1 MSYIF
6 SRALVE
12 AYLEASC
19 SDSAPFALS
28 NLNPIP
34 QAYCSPDR
42 MTAYSRLS
50 RFGMTYAP
58 LTDDRG
64 AALLT
69 WYLEASRARTFP
81 QQEKAP
87 ALTAPD
93 PASGGKC
100 TELSMRYDRNSH
112 SWKTHLCLWDEDLP
126 ESSVILPKSGTMR
139 NGLCWERTMWEPR
152 TSESA
157 SGYLHM
163 IPTPTAC
170 NAPNKGSHSRGP
182 KSLMDVA
189 TTGWMPGMMWPPAT
203 TKDLDGGSNSRH
215 AARSRGMWPTH
226 RAGKSSGENPESW
239 LARYAAGKVSTPP
252 LGLAVK
258 FPSPLASDYKR
269 RGPKSSQQGLP
280 EFVRMFPTP
289 TASCGG
295 KEINRAT
302 GKKLITMVSQF
313 PTPRTKGMCGGTG
326 SFQKMKDLETKGIIT
341 PDERKQMTAGSG
353 GQLNPTWVEWL
364 MGWPLEWTALK
375 PLATGKF
382 LQWRQLHSGFC
393 LADSKKERR
402 GNEHESTT

>member
-12 AYLEASC
+12 EYLGASC
-19 SDSAPFALS
+19 SESAPFAPLS
-28 NLNPIP
+28 SNPIP
-34 QAYCSPDR
+34 QAYCSPDK

-58 LTDDRG
+58 LTDDDG

-69 WYLEASRARTFP
+69 WYLEASRARTFQP
-81 QQEKAP
+81 QEKAP
-87 ALTAPD
+87 ALTAPA

-100 TELSMRYDRNSH
+100 TELSMSYDRNSH

-126 ESSVILPKSGTMR
+126 ESSVILPKAGTMR

-189 TTGWMPGMMWPPAT
+189 TTGWMPGMMWPTAT
-203 TKDLDGGSNSRH
+203 TKGLDGGSNSRH

-239 LARYAAGKVSTPP
+239 LARYVAGKVSTPP

-258 FPSPLASDYKR
+258 FATPQARDFRTGEAARWNNPARSRNLNDQIAK
-269 RGPKSSQQGLP
+269 
-280 EFVRMFPTP
+280 FPTP
-289 TASCGG
+289 TSRDWKDSGPTQG
-295 KEINRAT
+295 NRKT
-302 GKKLITMVSQF
+302 PGLGTIVSRF
-313 PTPRTKGMCGGTG
+313 PTPCTNGMCGGT
-326 SFQKMKDLETKGIIT
+326 
-341 PDERKQMTAGSG
+341 GSG
-353 GQLNPTWVEWL
+353 GQLNPTQAGGQRFESVI
-364 MGWPLEWTALK
+364 
-375 PLATGKF
+375 
-382 LQWRQLHSGFC
+382 LHHAF
-393 LADSKKERR
+393 
-402 GNEHESTT
+402 

>member
-12 AYLEASC
+12 EYLEASC
-19 SDSAPFALS
+19 SDSAPSAPSSS
-28 NLNPIP
+28 NPGP

-42 MTAYSRLS
+42 MTDYSRLS

-69 WYLEASRARTFP
+69 WYLEASRARTFQP
-81 QQEKAP
+81 QEKVP
-87 ALTAPD
+87 ALTAPA

-100 TELSMRYDRNSH
+100 TELSMKYDRNSH

-189 TTGWMPGMMWPPAT
+189 TTGWMPGMMWPT
-203 TKDLDGGSNSRH
+203 L
-215 AARSRGMWPTH
+215 

-239 LARYAAGKVSTPP
+239 LARYVAGKVSTPP
-252 LGLAVK
+252 LGLDVK
-258 FPSPLASDYKR
+258 FATPQARDFRTGEAR
-269 RGPKSSQQGLP
+269 RWEVPEFGNYSQQISYP
-280 EFVRMFPTP
+280 KNKRHVRGDGELSENERPGSQGNYQQRGTQANDCGEWWSAEP
-289 TASCGG
+289 DVGRVAHGVAARVDRLKAIGNGQVPAVAATAFRVLLGRFQEG
-295 KEINRAT
+295 KE
-302 GKKLITMVSQF
+302 G
-313 PTPRTKGMCGGTG
+313 
-326 SFQKMKDLETKGIIT
+326 E
-341 PDERKQMTAGSG
+341 
-353 GQLNPTWVEWL
+353 
-364 MGWPLEWTALK
+364 
-375 PLATGKF
+375 
-382 LQWRQLHSGFC
+382 
-393 LADSKKERR
+393 
-402 GNEHESTT
+402 

>member
-69 WYLEASRARTFP
+69 WYLEASRARTFQP
-81 QQEKAP
+81 QEKAP
-87 ALTAPD
+87 ALTAPA

-189 TTGWMPGMMWPPAT
+189 TTGWMPGMMWPTAT
-203 TKDLDGGSNSRH
+203 TKGLDGGSNSRH
-215 AARSRGMWPTH
+215 AARSRGMWPTPPP
-226 RAGKSSGENPESW
+226 RRQDGGGKPGVMAGPICSRKSINS
-239 LARYAAGKVSTPP
+239 AAGA
-252 LGLAVK
+252 G
-258 FPSPLASDYKR
+258 R
-269 RGPKSSQQGLP
+269 EIPKSPFLGSQETWPKQQATGIVRICPDVSYSNRQLRRQGKQP
-280 EFVRMFPTP
+280 GNREEIDNCGFTVSNAPHQGDVRRKWGFSENESPGNSRHHQQRGTQANDCGEWWSAEP
-289 TASCGG
+289 DVGRVAHGVAARVDRLKAIGNGQVPAVAATAFRVLLGRFQEG
-295 KEINRAT
+295 KE
-302 GKKLITMVSQF
+302 GK
-313 PTPRTKGMCGGTG
+313 
-326 SFQKMKDLETKGIIT
+326 
-341 PDERKQMTAGSG
+341 
-353 GQLNPTWVEWL
+353 
-364 MGWPLEWTALK
+364 
-375 PLATGKF
+375 
-382 LQWRQLHSGFC
+382 
-393 LADSKKERR
+393 
-402 GNEHESTT
+402 

>member
-50 RFGMTYAP
+50 RFGMTYEP

-69 WYLEASRARTFP
+69 WYLEASRARTFQP
-81 QQEKAP
+81 QEKAP
-87 ALTAPD
+87 ALTAPA

-100 TELSMRYDRNSH
+100 IELSMKYDRNSH

-126 ESSVILPKSGTMR
+126 ESSVTLPKSGTMR
-139 NGLCWERTMWEPR
+139 NGLCWERTMWDYP
-152 TSESA
+152 
-157 SGYLHM
+157 
-163 IPTPTAC
+163 ITA
-170 NAPNKGSHSRGP
+170 P
-182 KSLMDVA
+182 
-189 TTGWMPGMMWPPAT
+189 
-203 TKDLDGGSNSRH
+203 
-215 AARSRGMWPTH
+215 
-226 RAGKSSGENPESW
+226 
-239 LARYAAGKVSTPP
+239 
-252 LGLAVK
+252 
-258 FPSPLASDYKR
+258 DY
-269 RGPKSSQQGLP
+269 GFL
-280 EFVRMFPTP
+280 
-289 TASCGG
+289 
-295 KEINRAT
+295 
-302 GKKLITMVSQF
+302 
-313 PTPRTKGMCGGTG
+313 PTPRACIGTPGIAWSRAERGNHKCNLEDYLAYLYVRSGGKRVRGMCVSA
-326 SFQKMKDLETKGIIT
+326 SFAALM
-341 PDERKQMTAGSG
+341 
-353 GQLNPTWVEWL
+353 
-364 MGWPLEWTALK
+364 MGWPQKWTSLK

-402 GNEHESTT
+402 GNESHS

>member
-12 AYLEASC
+12 EYLGASC
-19 SDSAPFALS
+19 SESAPFAPLS
-28 NLNPIP
+28 LNPTP
-34 QAYCSPDR
+34 QAYCSLGR

-50 RFGMTYAP
+50 RFGMTCAP

-69 WYLEASRARTFP
+69 WYLEASRARTFQP
-81 QQEKAP
+81 QEKAP
-87 ALTAPD
+87 ALTAPA

-112 SWKTHLCLWDEDLP
+112 SWKTHLCLWEEDLP
-126 ESSVILPKSGTMR
+126 ESLVTLPKSGTMR

-157 SGYLHM
+157 SGYLVW
-163 IPTPTAC
+163 I
-170 NAPNKGSHSRGP
+170 G
-182 KSLMDVA
+182 
-189 TTGWMPGMMWPPAT
+189 
-203 TKDLDGGSNSRH
+203 
-215 AARSRGMWPTH
+215 
-226 RAGKSSGENPESW
+226 
-239 LARYAAGKVSTPP
+239 
-252 LGLAVK
+252 
-258 FPSPLASDYKR
+258 
-269 RGPKSSQQGLP
+269 
-280 EFVRMFPTP
+280 TP
-289 TASCGG
+289 TAS
-295 KEINRAT
+295 
-302 GKKLITMVSQF
+302 GKKLITVVSQF

-326 SFQKMKDLETKGIIT
+326 SFRKMKDLEAKGIIT

-375 PLATGKF
+375 PLATDKF
-382 LQWRQLHSGFC
+382 REWRQLHSRFC

-402 GNEHESTT
+402 NYEHESTP

>member
-1 MSYIF
+1 MSWLF
-6 SRALVE
+6 SRALVVAFSE
-12 AYLEASC
+12 ATC
-19 SDSAPFALS
+19 SDGGQSAPLK
-28 NLNPIP
+28 LNPGP
-34 QAYCSPDR
+34 QAYCSPAR
-42 MTAYSRLS
+42 MTAFSRLS

-58 LTDDRG
+58 LTDDLG

-69 WYLEASRARTFP
+69 WYREASRARISAR
-81 QQEKAP
+81 QEKEP
-87 ALTAPD
+87 ALTAPA

-126 ESSVILPKSGTMR
+126 ESSVILPKSGTMQ

-157 SGYLHM
+157 SGYLVW
-163 IPTPTAC
+163 IGTPTASGKKRSEKFRVG
-170 NAPNKGSHSRGP
+170 NKLPNP
-182 KSLMDVA
+182 YEFVEM
-189 TTGWMPGMMWPPAT
+189 
-203 TKDLDGGSNSRH
+203 
-215 AARSRGMWPTH
+215 
-226 RAGKSSGENPESW
+226 
-239 LARYAAGKVSTPP
+239 
-252 LGLAVK
+252 

-289 TASCGG
+289 TSSCGG
-295 KEINRAT
+295 KESNRKT
-302 GKKLITMVSQF
+302 GKKLITVVSQF
-313 PTPRTKGMCGGTG
+313 STPLTKGMCGGTG
-326 SFQKMKDLETKGIIT
+326 SFRKMKDLEAKGIIT

-382 LQWRQLHSGFC
+382 LQWRQLHSGFFSV
-393 LADSKKERR
+393 DSNVERR
-402 GNEHESTT
+402 GNESHS

>member
-12 AYLEASC
+12 EFLEANC
-19 SDSAPFALS
+19 SESEPSAPS
-28 NLNPIP
+28 NSNPTP
-34 QAYCSPDR
+34 QAYCSPAR

-69 WYLEASRARTFP
+69 WYLEASRARTF
-81 QQEKAP
+81 QLREKAP
-87 ALTAPD
+87 ALTAPA
-93 PASGGKC
+93 PGSGGKC

-112 SWKTHLCLWDEDLP
+112 SWKTHLCLWVEDLP

-139 NGLCWERTMWEPR
+139 NGLCWERTTWEPR
-152 TSESA
+152 TSGNA

-182 KSLMDVA
+182 KSLIDVA
-189 TTGWMPGMMWPPAT
+189 STGWMPGMMWPTAT
-203 TKDLDGGSNSRH
+203 TRGLDGGSNSRK
-215 AARSRGMWPTH
+215 ALLKKGVWIGTPTASGKKRSEKFREGNKLP
-226 RAGKSSGENPESW
+226 NPH
-239 LARYAAGKVSTPP
+239 
-252 LGLAVK
+252 
-258 FPSPLASDYKR
+258 
-269 RGPKSSQQGLP
+269 

-295 KEINRAT
+295 KESNRET
-302 GKKLITMVSQF
+302 GKKLITVVSQF

-326 SFQKMKDLETKGIIT
+326 SYQKMKDLEAKGIIT
-341 PDERKQMTAGSG
+341 PDERRQMTAGSG

-375 PLATGKF
+375 PLATDKF
-382 LQWRQLHSGFC
+382 REWRQLHSRFC

-402 GNEHESTT
+402 NYEHESTP

>member
-12 AYLEASC
+12 AYLAASC
-19 SDSAPFALS
+19 SECEPFAPS
-28 NLNPIP
+28 NSNPIP
-34 QAYCSPDR
+34 QACCSPDK

-58 LTDDRG
+58 LTDDDG

-69 WYLEASRARTFP
+69 WYLEASRARTFQP
-81 QQEKAP
+81 QEKAP
-87 ALTAPD
+87 ALTAPA

-100 TELSMRYDRNSH
+100 TELSMKYDRNSH

-189 TTGWMPGMMWPPAT
+189 TTGWMPGMMWPT
-203 TKDLDGGSNSRH
+203 L
-215 AARSRGMWPTH
+215 

-239 LARYAAGKVSTPP
+239 LARYVAGKVSTPP
-252 LGLAVK
+252 LGLDVK
-258 FPSPLASDYKR
+258 FATPQARDFRTGEAR
-269 RGPKSSQQGLP
+269 RWEDPARSRNLNDQIAK
-280 EFVRMFPTP
+280 FPTP
-289 TASCGG
+289 TSRDWKDSGSSQGNRKSPNLGTIAS
-295 KEINRAT
+295 R
-302 GKKLITMVSQF
+302 F

-326 SFQKMKDLETKGIIT
+326 SYRKMKDLEAKGIISSE
-341 PDERKQMTAGSG
+341 ERRQMTAGSG

-375 PLATGKF
+375 PLATDKYR
-382 LQWRQLHSGFC
+382 LWQQLHSGFC

>member
-12 AYLEASC
+12 AYLAASC
-19 SDSAPFALS
+19 SECEPFAPS
-28 NLNPIP
+28 NSNPIP
-34 QAYCSPDR
+34 QACCSPDK
-42 MTAYSRLS
+42 MKAYSRLS

-58 LTDDRG
+58 LTDDDG

-69 WYLEASRARTFP
+69 WYLEASRARTFQP
-81 QQEKAP
+81 QEKAP
-87 ALTAPD
+87 ALTAPA

-100 TELSMRYDRNSH
+100 TELSMKYDRNSH

-189 TTGWMPGMMWPPAT
+189 TTGWMPGMMWPT
-203 TKDLDGGSNSRH
+203 L
-215 AARSRGMWPTH
+215 

-239 LARYAAGKVSTPP
+239 LARYVAGKVSTPP
-252 LGLAVK
+252 LGLDVK
-258 FPSPLASDYKR
+258 FATPQARDFRTGEAR
-269 RGPKSSQQGLP
+269 RWEDPARSRNLNDQIAK
-280 EFVRMFPTP
+280 FPTP
-289 TASCGG
+289 TSRDWKDSGPSQGNRKSPNLGTIAS
-295 KEINRAT
+295 R
-302 GKKLITMVSQF
+302 F

-326 SFQKMKDLETKGIIT
+326 SYRKMKDLEAKGIISSE
-341 PDERKQMTAGSG
+341 ERRQMTAGSG

-375 PLATGKF
+375 PLATDKYR
-382 LQWRQLHSGFC
+382 LWQQLHSGFC

-402 GNEHESTT
+402 GNESHS